1 MGREATGGLYTVHT
15 TTVGGVEEAI
25 TYCDEVLMATARLA
39 NASGLVLENAWVEMD
54 EDKVKVKVDK
64 FSTMTCDN
72 IYAIADV
79 TVGMQLTPVVIQR
92 LSIAF
97 SLTAFGNKQY
107 AVDCDLFD
115 L

>member
-1 MGREATGGLYTVHT
+1 MGREATCGLYTVHT

-25 TYCDEVLMATARLA
+25 TYCDEVLMATERLA
-39 NASGLVLENAWVEMD
+39 NASSIVLENAWVEM
-54 EDKVKVKVDK
+54 EGDKVNVDK
-64 FSTMTCDN
+64 FSKMTCDN

-92 LSIAF
+92 LSVAF
-97 SLTAFGNKQY
+97 LLTVFGNKQY